1 MPATWS
7 AAAIGLLPIFSTP
20 NNPHG
25 VKRID
30 FLKSAGLALAGGLT
44 GWTGLKGANF
54 LSDSSETDAPPADE
68 RSGKKARG
76 PVMLGT
82 WPFAQ
87 TAIGAAWD
95 GLTQSDGTAL
105 DAVEAAARRT
115 EADPNER
122 SVGLGGRPD
131 RDGIVTLDACVMDH
145 LGNIGSV
152 AAVENVV
159 HVSSLARAV
168 MEHTPHVMLVGDGAR
183 QFAREMGFPLEDLMV
198 PDSKKEWEQW
208 KIKSEYKPI
217 PNIENHDTIG
227 LLALDGAGR
236 LAGLCTTSGMAFK
249 MHGRVGDSPII
260 GAGLYVD
267 GSVGGATATGHGEEV
282 IRTVGSFRVV
292 AAMTAGKSPQAACK
306 QAVEEI
312 HRFFVRRGVNW
323 GDTQIGFIAVNR
335 RGETGAYAL
344 RPGFSY
350 AVRSPEQDEL
360 IRVPSLLEA

>member
-1 MPATWS
+1 
-7 AAAIGLLPIFSTP
+7 
-20 NNPHG
+20 

-44 GWTGLKGANF
+44 GWTGLKGATL
-54 LSDSSETDAPPADE
+54 LSDSNEPDAPSSDE
-68 RSGKKARG
+68 RNGKKARG

-95 GLTQSDGTAL
+95 GLTQPEGTAL

-183 QFAREMGFPLEDLMV
+183 QFAREMGFPMEDLMV

-267 GSVGGATATGHGEEV
+267 GSVGGATATGHGEGAEA
-282 IRTVGSFRVV
+282 S
-292 AAMTAGKSPQAACK
+292 AARNLP
-306 QAVEEI
+306 
-312 HRFFVRRGVNW
+312 
-323 GDTQIGFIAVNR
+323 
-335 RGETGAYAL
+335 
-344 RPGFSY
+344 
-350 AVRSPEQDEL
+350 
-360 IRVPSLLEA
+360 

>member
-1 MPATWS
+1 M
-7 AAAIGLLPIFSTP
+7 
-20 NNPHG
+20 
-25 VKRID
+25 KRLD
-30 FLKSAGLALAGGLT
+30 FLKTSGLALLAGWAGLDRLAASPAKT
-44 GWTGLKGANF
+44 TETPENTSPEPASGAR
-54 LSDSSETDAPPADE
+54 AP
-68 RSGKKARG
+68 KTKG
-76 PVMLGT
+76 PVMIGT

-87 TAIGAAWD
+87 TAIGAAWE
-95 GLTQSDGTAL
+95 GLTAPEGKAL

-131 RDGIVTLDACVMDH
+131 RDGIVTLDACIMDH

-152 AAVENVV
+152 AGVENVV

-168 MEHTPHVMLVGDGAR
+168 MEQTPHVMLVGDGAR
-183 QFAREMGFPLEDLMV
+183 QFAREMGFPLENLLV
-198 PDSKKEWEQW
+198 PDSQREWEKW
-208 KIKSEYKPI
+208 KEKSEYRPI

-227 LLALDGAGR
+227 LLAMDAAGR
-236 LAGLCTTSGMAFK
+236 LAGVCTTSGMAFK

-292 AAMTAGKSPQAACK
+292 AAMTAGKSPQAACQ

-312 HRFFVRRGVNW
+312 HRFFIRRGVDW
-323 GDTQIGFIAVNR
+323 GDTQIGFIALNV

-350 AVRSPEQDEL
+350 AVRSEGVDQL
-360 IRVPSLLEA
+360 ITVPSLLDR